1 VRHLYSPLS
10 PHLVSRTDYVTVL
23 RHVVR
28 PSDPLPD
35 AHNHRFCDLG
45 TLGTTAVSCSI
56 PNLKKHSGRKI
67 LTHKFTHRERLLQSF
82 SATWQPPRECK
93 SLIRRLCLGSSLVVP
108 AILEECP
115 KHWTSDDSMLGI
127 HKRIKSFSIF
137 HYFPIKGFRE
147 LRKSRQSSVFFSY
160 IASFP
165 SFGRGR
171 LGASH
176 DSLCQEAI
184 RAELSRFF
192 CAGQSIVDGF
202 GRHPKSILN

>member
-1 VRHLYSPLS
+1 MLPLKFEYLVVGHHVHRRTPVRHLYSPLS

-93 SLIRRLCLGSSLVVP
+93 SLIRRVCLD
-108 AILEECP
+108 C
-115 KHWTSDDSMLGI
+115 H
-127 HKRIKSFSIF
+127 
-137 HYFPIKGFRE
+137 
-147 LRKSRQSSVFFSY
+147 
-160 IASFP
+160 
-165 SFGRGR
+165 GRGR
-171 LGASH
+171 EFESRLPRHSNPILPTIFAPRKKRIRRITGRMMPGFEPKCAHRLGSHGHRYLVGFHVPLALQVPASQL
-176 DSLCQEAI
+176 DRILSQT
-184 RAELSRFF
+184 AE
-192 CAGQSIVDGF
+192 VV
-202 GRHPKSILN
+202 